1 MIKKVGTLC
10 LNGKDSEKFV
20 RSFFRPTQEELN
32 ETKKRLKE
40 MEESIIV
47 NTSEGFKTE
56 IEDIDLDFLNENNE
70 KKLQITVKIEVKV
83 KNNEYCN
90 NQDEYNDNPNEYNHS
105 INIEK
110 KESREVNS
118 YDTKEILNVAA

>member
-32 ETKKRLKE
+32 ETKKILKE

-90 NQDEYNDNPNEYNHS
+90 NQDEYNDTPNEYNHS
-105 INIEK
+105 VNIEK

>member
-56 IEDIDLDFLNENNE
+56 IEDIDLDFLN
-70 KKLQITVKIEVKV
+70 
-83 KNNEYCN
+83 
-90 NQDEYNDNPNEYNHS
+90 NPNEYNHS